1 MAEPKSKTAPVTE
14 NEPKYDPWQHK
25 VTVLLP
31 KASDGDQNF
40 VLVGI
45 NGKNYQVPRNKRVQ
59 VPKPVYDILSRS
71 EHAQQ
76 VSERYNMEQAA
87 VEVLR

>member
-1 MAEPKSKTAPVTE
+1 MAESKAKNAPVAE
-14 NEPKYDPWQHK
+14 NETKYDPWQHK

-45 NGKNYQVPRNKRVQ
+45 NGKNYQVPRGKRVQ
-59 VPKPVYDILSRS
+59 VPKPVYDVLSRS
-71 EHAQQ
+71 EHAQMI
-76 VSERYNMEQAA
+76 SERYNAEQAA
-87 VEVLR
+87 VEINR